1 MNFHRVSTQ
10 RFTYRLEIGG
20 LSWSP
25 EIASSARRLMGRS
38 SKSLQNDNWP
48 GRRSN
53 PANHNLALDAQ
64 SKASPF

>member
-20 LSWSP
+20 LPWSP
-25 EIASSARRLMGRS
+25 EIGPLARRLIGRS
-38 SKSLQNDNWP
+38 SKSLQNSNWP

-53 PANHNLALDAQ
+53 PANHSLSLDAQ
-64 SKASPF
+64 SKAPPL